1 MNRLTRSSIFITTSI
16 LFATVGCYDQAD
28 GEFARLKD
36 DGSDR
41 LLHTRLVA
49 EGKVAYE
56 THCIGCH
63 GENGDGNG
71 KAAIFL
77 NPKPRNFK
85 LANYKFTSV
94 KSGQLP
100 LDEDMKRTIRQGLK
114 GNSMPAFGQL
124 SDHTLDALVAYLKTF
139 SPRWEEADS
148 GQPIPVVDDEYRY
161 DDDRVAAIKR
171 GEVIYHA
178 YASCWSCHPA
188 YVDGETIN
196 QYRRDLG
203 FPEFIAFRD
212 DMHLGVGKDNVEGQ
226 LIYPPDFLRDYVRA
240 GADAKTLYRSIAG
253 GISGTAMPTWVG
265 SMAYENEDGEKVVK
279 EEDLWAMAYYVEE
292 LIRQRPKKLDDP
304 VEPRDRPRPIYLH
317 GEPPKQDT
325 SDDTTA
331 DDADDSEVI
340 DDIEF

>member
-1 MNRLTRSSIFITTSI
+1 MNRLTLFSICITTS
-16 LFATVGCYDQAD
+16 LFLASVGCYDQSD
-28 GEFARLKD
+28 GEFARPKD

-41 LLHTRLVA
+41 LLHSRLVV
-49 EGKVAYE
+49 EGQKAYE

-63 GENGDGNG
+63 GAEGDGVG
-71 KAAIFL
+71 DAAVFL
-77 NPKPRNFK
+77 NPKPRNFQM
-85 LANYKFTSV
+85 ANFKFTSV
-94 KSGQLP
+94 RSGQLP
-100 LDEDMKRTIRQGLK
+100 LDEDLKRTIRQGLK
-114 GNSMPAFGQL
+114 GSSMPAFGQL

-139 SPRWEEADS
+139 SPRWDESDA
-148 GQPIPVVDDEYRY
+148 GQPIPIVSDEYRY
-161 DDDRVAAIKR
+161 DDDRQAAIKR

-212 DMHLGVGKDNVEGQ
+212 DLHLGVGKDNVEGQ
-226 LIYPPDFLRDYVRA
+226 LIYPPDFKRDYVRA
-240 GADAKTLYRSIAG
+240 GADSKTLYRSIAG

-265 SMAYENEDGEKVVK
+265 SMAYENEDGQQVVK
-279 EEDLWAMAYYVEE
+279 EEDIWAMAYYVEE

-317 GEPPKQDT
+317 GEPPKPET
-325 SDDTTA
+325 PDDAA
-331 DDADDSEVI
+331 DDADDSELI